1 MLKGVIPMLP
11 TPFDEN
17 KNIIFDDISS
27 LIENQIQMGA
37 HGISILGLGG
47 ESGLLTYEE
56 RIEVTEHTVNKVA
69 GRIPLIA
76 GVGADT
82 TEDTCNLSSHAA
94 SQGISAI
101 MLAPRPIKTQTKADL
116 IDYFTRVSKAAEGI
130 DVMLQ
135 DAPEYL
141 GIDLNNELM
150 KQLTNEIKNISYI
163 KSEKPPVSNTIFNL
177 KQTFSNVDIGIFGG
191 QAAVGF
197 FELLE
202 SGGTGTIPGC
212 EATSI
217 LVAIWD
223 EYEVNKDKEK
233 AMEIFHK
240 VLPFFVFEMQSLEM
254 FIKCTK
260 TVLFKK
266 GLISSNETRFDL
278 ELSPVAKSIL
288 ERHFVQLMEVEQQ
301 FKGANNVD

>member
-1 MLKGVIPMLP
+1 
-11 TPFDEN
+11 
-17 KNIIFDDISS
+17 
-27 LIENQIQMGA
+27 
-37 HGISILGLGG
+37 
-47 ESGLLTYEE
+47 LTYEE

-150 KQLTNEIKNISYI
+150 KQLTDEIKNISYI

>member
-11 TPFDEN
+11 TPFDEH

-82 TEDTCNLSSHAA
+82 TKDTCNLSSHAA

-150 KQLTNEIKNISYI
+150 KQLTDEIKNISYI

-177 KQTFSNVDIGIFGG
+177 KQTFSSVDIGIFGG

-260 TVLFKK
+260 TILFKK

>member
-47 ESGLLTYEE
+47 ESGLLSYEE
-56 RIEVTEHTVNKVA
+56 RIAVTEHTVNKVA

-82 TEDTCNLSSHAA
+82 TEDTCNLSNHAA

-150 KQLTNEIKNISYI
+150 KQLTDEIKNISYI

-217 LVAIWD
+217 LVKIWD

>member
-1 MLKGVIPMLP
+1 MATFEKLYKETIRGQLKEQLKLKSVMAVPRVEKITINM
-11 TPFDEN
+11 
-17 KNIIFDDISS
+17 
-27 LIENQIQMGA
+27 
-37 HGISILGLGG
+37 
-47 ESGLLTYEE
+47 
-56 RIEVTEHTVNKVA
+56 
-69 GRIPLIA
+69 
-76 GVGADT
+76 GVGAAT
-82 TEDTCNLSSHAA
+82 TEDTCNLANHAA
-94 SQGISAI
+94 SKGISAI
-101 MLAPRPIKTQTKADL
+101 MLAPRPIKTQTKSDL
-116 IDYFTRVSKAAEGI
+116 IAYFTKVSKAAESI

-150 KQLTNEIKNISYI
+150 KHLTDEIKNITYI

-177 KQTFSNVDIGIFGG
+177 KQTFSKGNIGIFGG

-217 LVAIWD
+217 LVKIWD
-223 EYEVNKDKEK
+223 EYEVNKDKKK

-240 VLPFFVFEMQSLEM
+240 VLPFFIFEMQSLEM

-260 TVLFKK
+260 TVLLQK
-266 GLISSNETRFDL
+266 GIISSNETRFEI

-288 ERHFVQLMEVEQQ
+288 ERHFIQLMEVEEKL
-301 FKGANNVD
+301 KGDQNVK

>member
-11 TPFDEN
+11 TPFDKN

-47 ESGLLTYEE
+47 ESGFLTYDE
-56 RIEVTEHTVNKVA
+56 RIAVTEFTIKEVA
-69 GRIPLIA
+69 GRLPIIT
-76 GVGADT
+76 GVGAAT
-82 TEDTCNLSSHAA
+82 TEDTCNLASHAA
-94 SQGISAI
+94 VNGISAI

-116 IDYFTRVSKAAEGI
+116 VDYFTRVSKAADGI

-150 KQLTNEIKNISYI
+150 KHLTDEIKNISYI

-177 KQTFSNVDIGIFGG
+177 KQIFSKEDIGIFGG

-217 LVAIWD
+217 LVRIWN
-223 EYEVNKDKEK
+223 EYHLNEDKKK

-260 TVLFKK
+260 TVLHQK
-266 GLISSNETRFDL
+266 GIISSNQTRF
-278 ELSPVAKSIL
+278 EFQISPVAKSIL
-288 ERHFVQLMEVEQQ
+288 ERHFIQLMEVEETL
-301 FKGANNVD
+301 KGVKNVK

>member
-27 LIENQIQMGA
+27 LIENQIEMGA

-47 ESGLLTYEE
+47 ESSLLTYDE
-56 RIEVTEHTVNKVA
+56 RITVTEYTVKEVG
-69 GRIPLIA
+69 GRLPIIA
-76 GVGADT
+76 GVGALT
-82 TEDTCNLSSHAA
+82 TEDTCNLAKHAA
-94 SQGISAI
+94 SNGISAI
-101 MLAPRPIKTQTKADL
+101 MLAPRPIKTQSKAEL
-116 IDYFTRVSKAAEGI
+116 VDYFTRVSKEAENI
-130 DVMLQ
+130 DIMLQ

-150 KQLTNEIKNISYI
+150 KHLTDEIKNISYI

-177 KQTFSNVDIGIFGG
+177 KQTFSKEDIGIFGG

-197 FELLE
+197 LELLE

-217 LVAIWD
+217 LVRIWD
-223 EYEVNKDKEK
+223 EYHLNVNKKK
-233 AMEIFHK
+233 AMEIFYK

-260 TVLFKK
+260 TVLFQK
-266 GLISSNETRFDL
+266 GLITSNNTRFDL
-278 ELSPVAKSIL
+278 ELSPVAHSIL
-288 ERHFVQLMEVEQQ
+288 DRNIKQLISMEKEI
-301 FKGANNVD
+301 KGDINVN